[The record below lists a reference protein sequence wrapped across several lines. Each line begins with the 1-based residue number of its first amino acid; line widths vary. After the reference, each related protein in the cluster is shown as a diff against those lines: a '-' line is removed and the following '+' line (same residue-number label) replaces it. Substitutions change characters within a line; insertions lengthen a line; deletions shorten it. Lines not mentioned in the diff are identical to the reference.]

1 MYPSDPPSPSWP
13 PAERRADRTAGQP
26 ADAEPAAE
34 HRWAPAPPPP
44 GWTPAASPP
53 AHLLPSGVPPPPA
66 YLLPSDVPPPPAP
79 PARPKGR
86 RWLLLAGIGCL
97 LLALLSGLLAVA
109 QYRQDQSPQ
118 RVVRRYLSALA
129 AGDAP
134 AALGYAVVPP
144 RGSYLTAE
152 VLREQLRL
160 APLADPVVLG
170 SQLSGDRGT
179 VSVRYRLRFA
189 DGDQLLTDTV
199 PVIRDGSS
207 WRLGRVA
214 VATQVAVTSPGA
226 DRLTLAG
233 GRLPSG
239 PVLLFPGA
247 LPLGTD
253 NPAVQVDGRP
263 SVRLGPDD
271 RQTSEVTVSLTTAAK
286 DELQRGLASA
296 LAGCLAGNSAPD
308 CPDAGDSRPVPG
320 SLRGTALPL
329 SQPLQIS
336 LGIGGV
342 LQLAGTVTVRGSWQ
356 VWDFNNQPVR
366 RTGDTDLDLHASASI
381 ADLNT
386 VYWSRL

>member
-1 MYPSDPPSPSWP
+1 MYPPDPPSQSRQPAWEGAERTAAHPAEP
-13 PAERRADRTAGQP
+13 PAT
-26 ADAEPAAE
+26 E
-34 HRWAPAPPPP
+34 HWPAPPPP
-44 GWTPAASPP
+44 GWPPAALS
-53 AHLLPSGVPPPPA
+53 PA
-66 YLLPSDVPPPPAP
+66 YLLPADVPPPPAA
-79 PARPKGR
+79 PARPKSR

-97 LLALLSGLLAVA
+97 LLAVLSGLLAVA

-118 RVVRRYLSALA
+118 TVVRRYFSALA
-129 AGDAP
+129 AGDAA
-134 AALGYAVVPP
+134 AALGYAAVPP
-144 RGSYLTAE
+144 HGSYLTAE

-160 APLADPVVLG
+160 APLADLMVQG
-170 SQLSGDRGT
+170 SQLGGGRGT
-179 VSVRYRLRFA
+179 VSVSYRLRFA
-189 DGDQLLTDTV
+189 DGDEQLTDLV
-199 PVIRDGSS
+199 PVIREGSS

-214 VATQVAVTSPGA
+214 VATQLAVTSPGE

-263 SVRLGPDD
+263 SVQLGPAD
-271 RQTSEVTVSLTTAAK
+271 RLTSEVSVSLTAAAK
-286 DELQRGLASA
+286 DELRRGLSRA
-296 LAGCLAGNSAPD
+296 LAGCLAGNPAPD

-342 LQLAGTVTVRGSWQ
+342 IQLAGTVTVRGSWQ

-366 RTGDTDLDLHASASI
+366 RTGDTELDLHASASI
-381 ADLNT
+381 ADPAT
-386 VYWSRL
+386 IYWSQP